1 MSLHYFVYRK
11 IKFTVQ
17 IVLRLSDACKY
28 WLVFRCE
35 VLNGWSHC
43 TTMLWMVS
51 LQMRW
56 VLERLF
62 RQLPCLPTLLKSKSS
77 MDHSLLLFLSR
88 KCSVCC
94 RILWTVFLLFYFYWS
109 FLICVIYRTL
119 SNWLL
124 EFEKWTPSIIVVS
137 YKVRQDF
144 PKRSGYPTCMA
155 VQCSSTWVYQVA
167 NHSDNVFLQ
176 GSPNMRRSAASQI
189 RGGKFNVVLTTYE
202 YVMKDKS
209 VLSKVGYILLR
220 VKIWVIFLLV
230 KSIDQKFLKFWE
242 FILSLSIYP
251 VSN

>member
-1 MSLHYFVYRK
+1 MSLQYFSYRK
-11 IKFTVQ
+11 VKFTAQ
-17 IVLRLSDACKY
+17 IVLALSDAYKY
-28 WLVFRCE
+28 CFLFRCE

-144 PKRSGYPTCMA
+144 PKSSGYPTVGPVWRLNPQTHAWQSSAPQPECPRWLIIQIMFFCRVHPTCV
-155 VQCSSTWVYQVA
+155 VQLLLKSEEESSMLYLLLMSMWWKT
-167 NHSDNVFLQ
+167 
-176 GSPNMRRSAASQI
+176 SQSSQ
-189 RGGKFNVVLTTYE
+189 R
-202 YVMKDKS
+202 
-209 VLSKVGYILLR
+209 
-220 VKIWVIFLLV
+220 
-230 KSIDQKFLKFWE
+230 
-242 FILSLSIYP
+242 
-251 VSN
+251 